1 MIKMI
6 GWIEGVVCGKGY
18 AEYLAFYMEDGKL
31 IVAPFVYSGT
41 LRRVQTNELLKSIK
55 VFDKQC
61 TVDLSNY
68 ESFHYFISVQC
79 FKTEDDLCNTK
90 WYGYPVSEA
99 EFNKY
104 LAAQTNEQQKDSYDK
119 NIFNTFKNNDLLKE
133 LKNNDVLKDLLSN
146 IGDNVTTNVNNQ
158 NETSK
163 SIFEELIGHL
173 SNIVEDDSSLSNNE
187 KNETFESGNG
197 EIKDHSTVRLF
208 GWISFDNIRTAVF
221 MNELEMDTLSFDVTT
236 QKIVEDPFQFDF
248 INNTVCFKE
257 NNLLTFNRLIINS
270 NNIEK
275 DIIDFEDRDINC
287 VVSKEEFLEII
298 GIKEINFSYD
308 SLMELL
314 KKKQIDPLEIAMNY
328 RLL

>member
-6 GWIEGVVCGKGY
+6 GWIEGVICGKGY
-18 AEYLAFYMEDGKL
+18 AEYLAFYMKDAKL

-41 LRRVQTNELLKSIK
+41 LRKVYTNELLKNVK
-55 VFDKQC
+55 VFNNQC

-68 ESFHYFISVQC
+68 ESFHYFISTQY
-79 FKTEDDLCNTK
+79 FKTEDDICNIK
-90 WYGYPVSEA
+90 WSGQPVSEDA
-99 EFNKY
+99 FNKY
-104 LAAQTNEQQKDSYDK
+104 LTEQTNA
-119 NIFNTFKNNDLLKE
+119 NTKQMY
-133 LKNNDVLKDLLSN
+133 KNNDVFKKLCNNVTKDLYTPDVS
-146 IGDNVTTNVNNQ
+146 
-158 NETSK
+158 SK
-163 SIFEELIGHL
+163 SIFEELMKHL
-173 SNIVEDDSSLSNNE
+173 NNIVEDDSSLSNNE
-187 KNETFESGNG
+187 KYETFESGNG

-236 QKIVEDPFQFDF
+236 QKIVEDPFKFDF
-248 INNTVCFKE
+248 INNTVYFKE

-314 KKKQIDPLEIAMNY
+314 QKKQIDPLEIAMNY
-328 RLL
+328 RLV

>member
-6 GWIEGVVCGKGY
+6 GWIEGVICGKGY
-18 AEYLAFYMEDGKL
+18 AEYLAFYMKDEKL

-41 LRRVQTNELLKSIK
+41 LRKVYTNELLKNVK
-55 VFDKQC
+55 VFNNQC

-68 ESFHYFISVQC
+68 ESFHYYISTQC
-79 FKTEDDLCNTK
+79 FKTEEDICNIK
-90 WYGYPVSEA
+90 WYGQPVSEDA
-99 EFNKY
+99 FNKY
-104 LAAQTNEQQKDSYDK
+104 LTEQTNE
-119 NIFNTFKNNDLLKE
+119 NTKQITNKSNKMIPNMY
-133 LKNNDVLKDLLSN
+133 KNNDVFKELCNNVTKDLYTPDVS
-146 IGDNVTTNVNNQ
+146 
-158 NETSK
+158 SK
-163 SIFEELIGHL
+163 SIFEELMKHL
-173 SNIVEDDSSLSNNE
+173 NNIVEDDSSLSNNE
-187 KNETFESGNG
+187 KYETFESGNE

-236 QKIVEDPFQFDF
+236 QKIVDDPFKFDF
-248 INNTVCFKE
+248 INNTVYFKE

-314 KKKQIDPLEIAMNY
+314 QKKQIDPLEIAMNY

>member
-6 GWIEGVVCGKGY
+6 GWIEGVICGKGY
-18 AEYLAFYMEDGKL
+18 AEYLAFYMKDAKL

-55 VFDKQC
+55 VFDNQC

-68 ESFHYFISVQC
+68 ESFHYFISTQR
-79 FKTEDDLCNTK
+79 FKTEDDICNIK
-90 WYGYPVSEA
+90 WYGQPVSEDA
-99 EFNKY
+99 FNKY
-104 LAAQTNEQQKDSYDK
+104 LTEQTNSQQNDSYDK
-119 NIFNTFKNNDLLKE
+119 NILNTFKNNDVFKE
-133 LKNNDVLKDLLSN
+133 LCNNVTKDLYTPEVS
-146 IGDNVTTNVNNQ
+146 
-158 NETSK
+158 SK
-163 SIFEELIGHL
+163 SIFEELMEHIC
-173 SNIVEDDSSLSNNE
+173 NMVEKNSSLSNNE
-187 KNETFESGNG
+187 KNETVESDKE

-236 QKIVEDPFQFDF
+236 KKIVDDPFKFDF
-248 INNTVCFKE
+248 INNTVFFKE

-275 DIIDFEDRDINC
+275 DIIEFEDRDINC
-287 VVSKEEFLEII
+287 TVSKEEFLEII
-298 GIKEINFSYD
+298 GLKEINFSYD

-314 KKKQIDPLEIAMNY
+314 QKKQIDPLEIAMNY

>member
-6 GWIEGVVCGKGY
+6 GWIEGVICGKGY
-18 AEYLAFYMEDGKL
+18 AEYLAFYMKNAKL

-55 VFDKQC
+55 VFDNQC

-68 ESFHYFISVQC
+68 ESFHYFISTQS
-79 FKTEDDLCNTK
+79 FKTEDDICNIK
-90 WYGYPVSEA
+90 WYGQLVSEDA
-99 EFNKY
+99 FNKY
-104 LAAQTNEQQKDSYDK
+104 LTEQTNSQQNDSYDK
-119 NIFNTFKNNDLLKE
+119 NILNTFKNNDVFKE
-133 LKNNDVLKDLLSN
+133 LLSN
-146 IGDNVTTNVNNQ
+146 IGSTVTTNVNNQ

-163 SIFEELIGHL
+163 SIFEELMKHL
-173 SNIVEDDSSLSNNE
+173 NNIVEDDSSLSNNE
-187 KNETFESGNG
+187 KYETFESGNG

-221 MNELEMDTLSFDVTT
+221 MNELEMDTISFDVTT
-236 QKIVEDPFQFDF
+236 KKIVDDPFKFDF

-298 GIKEINFSYD
+298 GIKEIDFSYED
-308 SLMELL
+308 LIELL
-314 KKKQIDPLEIAMNY
+314 QKKQINPMDIAKNY
-328 RLL
+328 QLL

>member
-6 GWIEGVVCGKGY
+6 GWIEGVICGKGY
-18 AEYLAFYMEDGKL
+18 AEYLAFYMKDDKL

-55 VFDKQC
+55 VFDNQC

-68 ESFHYFISVQC
+68 ESFHYFISTQR
-79 FKTEDDLCNTK
+79 FKTEDDICNIK
-90 WYGYPVSEA
+90 WYGQPVSEDA
-99 EFNKY
+99 FNKY
-104 LAAQTNEQQKDSYDK
+104 LAEQTNEQQNDSYDK
-119 NIFNTFKNNDLLKE
+119 NILNTFKNNDVFKE
-133 LKNNDVLKDLLSN
+133 LLSN
-146 IGDNVTTNVNNQ
+146 IGSTVTTNVNNQ

-163 SIFEELIGHL
+163 SIFEELMKHL
-173 SNIVEDDSSLSNNE
+173 NNIVEDDSSLSNNE
-187 KNETFESGNG
+187 KYETFESGNG

-221 MNELEMDTLSFDVTT
+221 MNELEMDTISFDVTT
-236 QKIVEDPFQFDF
+236 QKIVEDPFKFDF

-298 GIKEINFSYD
+298 GIKEIDFSYED
-308 SLMELL
+308 LIELL
-314 KKKQIDPLEIAMNY
+314 QKKQINPMDIAKNY
-328 RLL
+328 HLL

>member
-6 GWIEGVVCGKGY
+6 GWIEGVICGKGY
-18 AEYLAFYMEDGKL
+18 AEYLAFYMKNAKL

-55 VFDKQC
+55 VFDNQC

-68 ESFHYFISVQC
+68 ESFHYFISAQS
-79 FKTEDDLCNTK
+79 FKTEDDICNIK
-90 WYGYPVSEA
+90 WYGQPVSEDA
-99 EFNKY
+99 FNKY
-104 LAAQTNEQQKDSYDK
+104 LTEQTNSQQNDSYDK
-119 NIFNTFKNNDLLKE
+119 NILNTFKNNDVFKE
-133 LKNNDVLKDLLSN
+133 LCNNVTKDLYTPEVS
-146 IGDNVTTNVNNQ
+146 
-158 NETSK
+158 SK
-163 SIFEELIGHL
+163 SIFEELMEHIG
-173 SNIVEDDSSLSNNE
+173 NIVEKNSSLSNNE
-187 KNETFESGNG
+187 KNETVESDKE

-221 MNELEMDTLSFDVTT
+221 MNELEMDTISFDVTT
-236 QKIVEDPFQFDF
+236 QKIVEDPFKFDF
-248 INNTVCFKE
+248 INNTVCFKA

-298 GIKEINFSYD
+298 GIKEIHFSYD
-308 SLMELL
+308 SLMGLL
-314 KKKQIDPLEIAMNY
+314 QEKQIDPLEIAMEY